1 MEPGPGQPWHRARR
15 ESVTRSHATS
25 RQRRVWPSS
34 QRPRPGEA
42 GEGATGQSPPRA
54 LISGPVHELWELP
67 EGRPAQGET
76 PLQDTGDP
84 EGTPHGSVVPPPG
97 QECEQQGQRGDAVFF
112 PPAWGFQT
120 SPGSR
125 QDRQPRVR
133 AKTVPSTR
141 GQGAAPSLPGHLPE
155 RCWQGAGGVLRMPW
169 GRGTREVRGRPGPF
183 NALSYARV
191 TLGAAG
197 SRRAESRAEQS
208 GGRPPPRRHQ
218 LLPPRLLNAAPTGQ
232 GQDKLHPRLL
242 PGAGPLG
249 PGAPSSAL
257 RRGSHAG
264 RPDSSMYKRR
274 TQDRPPRADGR
285 GTVCG

>member
-1 MEPGPGQPWHRARR
+1 M
-15 ESVTRSHATS
+15 
-25 RQRRVWPSS
+25 
-34 QRPRPGEA
+34 
-42 GEGATGQSPPRA
+42 
-54 LISGPVHELWELP
+54 
-67 EGRPAQGET
+67 
-76 PLQDTGDP
+76 
-84 EGTPHGSVVPPPG
+84 
-97 QECEQQGQRGDAVFF
+97 FF
-112 PPAWGFQT
+112 PPASGLQT

-141 GQGAAPSLPGHLPE
+141 GQGAALSLPGHLPE
-155 RCWQGAGGVLRMPW
+155 RCRRGAGGFSACP
-169 GRGTREVRGRPGPF
+169 GAEGHREVRGRPGPS

-208 GGRPPPRRHQ
+208 GGSPPP
-218 LLPPRLLNAAPTGQ
+218 PTASAVAAQASKCRPDRTGQ
-232 GQDKLHPRLL
+232 DELHPRLP

-249 PGAPSSAL
+249 AGAPSLAL

-264 RPDSSMYKRR
+264 RPGSSMYKRR